1 MRTYHTSREC
11 LQQYLGSVESLSG
24 RCPLS
29 RKGCRRLILQRAVRS
44 QEVVVLLPAS
54 QLLAHILERKE
65 HLDVQALIPEPSVE
79 TLDEAILDGL
89 AGPNKVQLN
98 PVAVGPGVHDATGK
112 FTPVVHGDRPWG
124 ATLEPHRL

>member
-1 MRTYHTSREC
+1 
-11 LQQYLGSVESLSG
+11 VESLSG

-29 RKGCRRLILQRAVRS
+29 RNGYRRLILQRTVRS

-54 QLLAHILERKE
+54 QLLPHILEREE

-89 AGPNKVQLN
+89 ARPNKVQLI
-98 PVAVGPGVHDATGK
+98 
-112 FTPVVHGDRPWG
+112 PW
-124 ATLEPHRL
+124 R